1 MSGSHSRAEAACACR
16 VDRRQA
22 ARYLGYGGRL
32 PEGDTASLLE
42 SCARELEEAAVP
54 RWVSRLVSVELAGE
68 SVRLAGV
75 PVESR
80 DLTKRL
86 EGCREA
92 VLMAVTLGAPVDRL
106 LQKYGRT
113 DVSRAAVLDAAAGT
127 LLESAAAAGRAP
139 LFRAA
144 GKRGLY
150 LLPPFGPGY
159 GDFPLEAQGL
169 LLSLTDA
176 GRSIGLAVTQGGVLV
191 PSKSLTAVL
200 GVTCVPQPQ
209 EIEKCRYC
217 ENISCPY
224 RKA

>member
-1 MSGSHSRAEAACACR
+1 MSGCPQSGAEAACR

-32 PEGDTASLLE
+32 PEGEAAALLE
-42 SCARELEEAAVP
+42 SCCRELEEAAVP
-54 RWVSRLVSVELAGE
+54 RRVSRLVPVETEEE

-80 DLTKRL
+80 DLAERL
-86 EGCREA
+86 EGCRDA
-92 VLMAVTLGAPVDRL
+92 VLTAVTLGAPVDRL
-106 LQKYGRT
+106 LHKYGRT
-113 DVSRAAVLDAAAGT
+113 DVSRAAVLDAAAGA
-127 LLESAAAAGRAP
+127 LLESVAAAGRAE
-139 LFRAA
+139 LAQAA
-144 GKRGLY
+144 GERGLY

-176 GRSIGLAVTQGGVLV
+176 GRRIGLTMTGGGMLA

-200 GVTCVPQPQ
+200 GLTCVPQPA
-209 EIEKCRYC
+209 ETEKCRHC
-217 ENISCPY
+217 DNFSCPY